1 MTFPVYEF
9 VKTVHLGGFIERI
22 ESLMVGIWVTTV
34 GLKVM
39 VLFYGAVTALAETL
53 SLKDYRPLVLPGGV
67 LLVALSILIFPDVNA
82 IREFLAHTWPALSL
96 TVSMGILVLLW
107 VVSLVR
113 KKGNDRQGRDRMR
126 MAAGL
131 KINGAVLIALLFV
144 AAVCSSGCWD
154 RHEIES
160 LAFINAVGVDQAGN
174 GNVLVTFY
182 VVNPDALGKKGGGG
196 SSPPA
201 YSTSVEARDVAQ
213 ALARYAE
220 ESPRLPRFKQL
231 QAIIIGEDLARQGVG
246 PVLDFFSRHWE
257 MRRSIWVLV
266 AKGKAQDILTKG
278 QPPLEKLLA
287 PGSRASWSGG
297 IHLTATRYPVVL
309 GDFLTDISRPGMEPI
324 ASSIELY
331 PMQEATAGGPRAGKG
346 RARLRPGS
354 PRLRGSK
361 LRRGAEQGDCL

>member
-1 MTFPVYEF
+1 
-9 VKTVHLGGFIERI
+9 
-22 ESLMVGIWVTTV
+22 
-34 GLKVM
+34 
-39 VLFYGAVTALAETL
+39 
-53 SLKDYRPLVLPGGV
+53 
-67 LLVALSILIFPDVNA
+67 
-82 IREFLAHTWPALSL
+82 
-96 TVSMGILVLLW
+96 
-107 VVSLVR
+107 
-113 KKGNDRQGRDRMR
+113 MR

-144 AAVCSSGCWD
+144 AAVCSNGCWD

-182 VVNPDALGKKGGGG
+182 VVNPDAIGKKGGGGG

-201 YSTSVEARDVAQ
+201 YSTSVEARDASQ
-213 ALARYAE
+213 ALAKFAE

-278 QPPLEKLLA
+278 QPPLEKLLGA
-287 PGSRASWSGG
+287 G
-297 IHLTATRYPVVL
+297 IKTVMERRDSLTATRYPVVL
-309 GDFLTDISRPGMEPI
+309 GDLLADISRPGMEPI
-324 ASSIELY
+324 VASIELY
-331 PMQEATAGGPRAGKG
+331 PMQVATAGGPQGGQGQGQAKG
-346 RARLRPGS
+346 PGAQ
-354 PRLRGSK
+354 GS
-361 LRRGAEQGDCL
+361 GAQSSAAEQNKAIAFKGAGVFRQDKLLDFLGPSETRGVLWVQGKVNGGRIVVPPPSQGDWGSLAIERESTDVKPVIENNKIRFVITIDEEGYV